1 MESLPEFAMMIEALK
16 APLAVE
22 GWLLI
27 AFAVGLLH
35 AFDADHVMAL
45 SVFAT
50 EEATEEA
57 SEEPRASEAIHSSAR
72 GGVSRGMNR
81 DVPRGL
87 RIGLR
92 WALGHGV
99 VLMLVG
105 AVFVVLGQ
113 SMPQAWS
120 QVAERV
126 VGGVMI
132 LLGISALIRLYRQRS
147 HVHFHQHDGLRSHA
161 HWHSHQGEAAH
172 PGRNRHQHEH
182 VPATHGPSLIGALHG
197 LAGSAPIL
205 ALLPASA
212 QSPARGFTYLLLFG
226 LGVAVAMAVA
236 SGAMAYVAGS
246 LSRSRRKNAFIG
258 MRLASAAG
266 SISIGLWLGLGG

>member
-22 GWLLI
+22 GWFLI

-57 SEEPRASEAIHSSAR
+57 SEEPRANEAIHSSAR
-72 GGVSRGMNR
+72 SGVRSGVSR

-105 AVFVVLGQ
+105 AVFVALGQ
-113 SMPQAWS
+113 SMPEAWS
-120 QVAERV
+120 QVAEHV

-132 LLGISALIRLYRQRS
+132 FLGISALIRLYRQRS
-147 HVHFHQHDGLRSHA
+147 HVHFHEHDGLRSHA

-197 LAGSAPIL
+197 LAGSGPIL

-212 QSPARGFTYLLLFG
+212 ESPARGFTYLLLFG

-246 LSRSRRKNAFIG
+246 LSRSRSKNAFTG

>member
-1 MESLPEFAMMIEALK
+1 LESLPEFAMIIEALK

-22 GWLLI
+22 GWFLI

-57 SEEPRASEAIHSSAR
+57 SEEPRANEAIHSSAR
-72 GGVSRGMNR
+72 SGVSSGVSR

-132 LLGISALIRLYRQRS
+132 FLGISALIRLYRQRS
-147 HVHFHQHDGLRSHA
+147 HVHFHQHDGLQSHA

-172 PGRNRHQHEH
+172 PGLNRHHHEH

-212 QSPARGFTYLLLFG
+212 ESPARGFTYLLLFG

-246 LSRSRRKNAFIG
+246 LSRSRSKNAFTG

>member
-1 MESLPEFAMMIEALK
+1 MIIEALK

-22 GWLLI
+22 GWFLI

-50 EEATEEA
+50 EAD
-57 SEEPRASEAIHSSAR
+57 SEEPRANEAIHSSAR
-72 GGVSRGMNR
+72 SGVSR

-105 AVFVVLGQ
+105 AVFVALGQ

-132 LLGISALIRLYRQRS
+132 FLGISALIRLYRQRS
-147 HVHFHQHDGLRSHA
+147 HVHFHQHDGLPSHA

-197 LAGSAPIL
+197 LAGSGPIL

-212 QSPARGFTYLLLFG
+212 ESPARGFTYLLLFG

-246 LSRSRRKNAFIG
+246 LSRSRSKNAFTG

>member
-1 MESLPEFAMMIEALK
+1 MLESLPEFARMIEALK

-22 GWLLI
+22 GWFLI
-27 AFAVGLLH
+27 SFAVGLLH
-35 AFDADHVMAL
+35 ALDADHVMAL

-50 EEATEEA
+50 ESP
-57 SEEPRASEAIHSSAR
+57 SEEPRADEAIHSPPR
-72 GGVSRGMNR
+72 IGVSRGMNR

-87 RIGLR
+87 CIGLR

-105 AVFVVLGQ
+105 AVFVALGQ
-113 SMPQAWS
+113 SMPEAWS
-120 QVAERV
+120 QIAEHL
-126 VGGVMI
+126 VGGVMVF
-132 LLGISALIRLYRQRS
+132 LGISALIRLYRQRS
-147 HVHFHQHDGLRSHA
+147 HLHFHQHDGLRSHA
-161 HWHSHQGEAAH
+161 HWHSHQGELAH
-172 PGRNRHQHEH
+172 PGRDRHQHEH

-197 LAGSAPIL
+197 LAGSGPIL

-212 QSPARGFTYLLLFG
+212 ESPARGFTYLLLFG

-246 LSRSRRKNAFIG
+246 LSRSRRQNAFTG

-266 SISIGLWLGLGG
+266 SISIGLWLGFGA